1 MQRPAHSDG
10 HSDGVAGRLAQYFA
24 SGSSPGVLLAYLF
37 GSHGEGRAH
46 RESDVDVAVLLDR
59 ERFPTA
65 ASRFDERVRLTA
77 DLIAALHENDVD
89 LVVLNDV
96 SPLLGR
102 RIVYAGR
109 RVFCADAEAEH
120 AFVRDVQLRAAD
132 LEPWLHRMRR
142 RQVEVLRR

>member
-1 MQRPAHSDG
+1 MQKPGQTSGSSDLT
-10 HSDGVAGRLAQYFA
+10 SRLACYFA
-24 SGSSPGVLLAYLF
+24 SRNAPGVLLAYLY

-46 RESDVDVAVLLDR
+46 RQSDVDVAVLLDR

-65 ASRFDERVRLTA
+65 AARFDERVRLTA
-77 DLIAALHENDVD
+77 ELIAVLHNNEID

-102 RIVYAGR
+102 RVVYEGR
-109 RVFCADAEAEH
+109 RLFCADSGAEH

-132 LEPWLHRMRR
+132 LEPWLRRMRR
-142 RQVEVLRR
+142 RQVEVLSR